1 MARKK
6 VSEYRGKDLSG
17 LSLKELRSAYTTY
30 RDAMIKAAKRL
41 SKGTAS
47 QKQYANVLLDYE
59 NIHNPRGLKTLK
71 MIDSFVRPG
80 WTEET
85 YRRDMLKRV
94 QELQKLEQSPR
105 YSLSGW
111 QDIEKRTVQSLQA
124 HGYKNINKK
133 NLKAFGNFM
142 DKMRSAFGNKIF
154 PSEEVA
160 ELFDAAGGE
169 LSDMDES
176 EILGILD
183 DLGADI
189 SGVDLFA

>member
-30 RDAMIKAAKRL
+30 RDAMMKAAKRL

-59 NIHNPRGLKTLK
+59 NIHNPKGLKTLK

-111 QDIEKRTVQSLQA
+111 QDIEKRTIKSLQEA
-124 HGYKNINKK
+124 NYNITAKNIKQ
-133 NLKAFGNFM
+133 FGEYM
-142 DKMRSAFGNKIF
+142 ERLRSAFGDKIF
-154 PSEEVA
+154 PSDLAAEQFSNSQGEVA
-160 ELFDAAGGE
+160 K
-169 LSDMDES
+169 
-176 EILGILD
+176 LD
-183 DLGADI
+183 TDTLVSMINDLNIANG
-189 SGVDLFA
+189 GVDLFA

>member
-30 RDAMIKAAKRL
+30 RDAMMKAAKRL

-59 NIHNPRGLKTLK
+59 NIHNPKGLKTLK

-111 QDIEKRTVQSLQA
+111 QDIEKRTIKSLQEA
-124 HGYKNINKK
+124 NYNITAKNIKQ
-133 NLKAFGNFM
+133 FGEYM
-142 DKMRSAFGNKIF
+142 ERLRSAFGDKIF
-154 PSEEVA
+154 PSDLAAEQFSNSQGEVA
-160 ELFDAAGGE
+160 K
-169 LSDMDES
+169 
-176 EILGILD
+176 LD
-183 DLGADI
+183 TDVLVSMINDLNIANG
-189 SGVDLFA
+189 GVDLFA

>member
-30 RDAMIKAAKRL
+30 RDAMMKAAKRL

-111 QDIEKRTVQSLQA
+111 QDIEKRTIKSLQEA
-124 HGYKNINKK
+124 NYNITAKNIKQ
-133 NLKAFGNFM
+133 FGEYM
-142 DKMRSAFGNKIF
+142 ERLRSAFGDKIF
-154 PSEEVA
+154 PSDLAAEQFSNSQGEVA
-160 ELFDAAGGE
+160 K
-169 LSDMDES
+169 
-176 EILGILD
+176 LD
-183 DLGADI
+183 TDVLVSMINDLNIANG
-189 SGVDLFA
+189 GVDLFA

>member
-30 RDAMIKAAKRL
+30 RDAMMKAAKRL

-59 NIHNPRGLKTLK
+59 NIHNPKGLKTLK

-105 YSLSGW
+105 HSLSGW
-111 QDIEKRTVQSLQA
+111 QDIEKRTIKSLQEA
-124 HGYKNINKK
+124 NYNITAKNIKQ
-133 NLKAFGNFM
+133 FGEYM
-142 DKMRSAFGNKIF
+142 ERLRSAFGDKIF
-154 PSEEVA
+154 PSDLAAEQFSNSQGEVA
-160 ELFDAAGGE
+160 K
-169 LSDMDES
+169 
-176 EILGILD
+176 LD
-183 DLGADI
+183 TDTLVSMINDLNIANG
-189 SGVDLFA
+189 GVDLFA

>member
-17 LSLKELRSAYTTY
+17 LSLRELRSAYTTY
-30 RDAMIKAAKRL
+30 RDAMIKNAKRL
-41 SKGTAS
+41 AKGTET
-47 QKQYANVLLDYE
+47 QQQYARVLLDYE
-59 NIHNPRGLKTLK
+59 NIHNPKGLKTLA
-71 MIDSFVRPG
+71 MIDSFKRPG

-94 QELQKLEQSPR
+94 EELQKLEQMSR

-111 QDIEKRTVQSLQA
+111 KAI
-124 HGYKNINKK
+124 
-133 NLKAFGNFM
+133 LKAFGSFM
-142 DKMRSAFGNKIF
+142 EKMRSAFGNKIF

-169 LSDMDES
+169 LSNMDES

-189 SGVDLFA
+189 TGVDLFA

>member
-6 VSEYRGKDLSG
+6 VSEYRNKDLSG

-30 RDAMIKAAKRL
+30 RDAMMKAAKRL

-59 NIHNPRGLKTLK
+59 NIHNPKGLKTLK

-111 QDIEKRTVQSLQA
+111 QDIEKRTIKSLQEA
-124 HGYKNINKK
+124 NYNITAKNIKQ
-133 NLKAFGNFM
+133 FGEYM
-142 DKMRSAFGNKIF
+142 ERLRSAFGDKIF
-154 PSEEVA
+154 PSDLAAEQFSNSQGEVA
-160 ELFDAAGGE
+160 K
-169 LSDMDES
+169 
-176 EILGILD
+176 LD
-183 DLGADI
+183 TDVLVSMINDLNIANG
-189 SGVDLFA
+189 GVDLFA

>member
-1 MARKK
+1 M
-6 VSEYRGKDLSG
+6 
-17 LSLKELRSAYTTY
+17 
-30 RDAMIKAAKRL
+30 AKRL
-41 SKGTAS
+41 SLGALRSTDISSLSRSQLRQAYTIYRDVLQKRISRLSEGTAA
-47 QKQYANVLLDYE
+47 QQAYAKPFQAGGSKELL
-59 NIHNPRGLKTLK
+59 TLGQ
-71 MIDSFVRPG
+71 IDKFRRSG
-80 WTEET
+80 WSEDQL
-85 YRRDMLKRV
+85 RREMEMRV
-94 QELQKLEQSPR
+94 KELQLLEKSER
-105 YSLSGW
+105 LSISGW
-111 QDIEKRTVQSLQA
+111 KAIENRTVQSLQA

-189 SGVDLFA
+189 TGVDLFG

>member
-17 LSLKELRSAYTTY
+17 LSLRELRSAYTTY
-30 RDAMIKAAKRL
+30 RDAMIKNAKRL
-41 SKGTAS
+41 AKGTET
-47 QKQYANVLLDYE
+47 QQQYARVLLDYE
-59 NIHNPRGLKTLK
+59 NIHNPKGLKTLA
-71 MIDSFVRPG
+71 MIDSFKRPG

-94 QELQKLEQSPR
+94 EELQKLEQMPR

-111 QDIEKRTVQSLQA
+111 KAIENRTVQSLQA

-133 NLKAFGNFM
+133 NLKAFGSFM
-142 DKMRSAFGNKIF
+142 EKMRSAFGNKIF

-169 LSDMDES
+169 LSNMDES

-189 SGVDLFA
+189 TGVDLFA